1 MEATVDKCLAFCQ
14 ALVSSNQKFTFTLSI
29 GKETLK
35 FNNQELAASSCVKS
49 KKKKSPCQ
57 IRREDR
63 RREARKLKIAEQVVE
78 VPPSATPQQAAE
90 KTAVTAVPKQE
101 SNTVAFKCELCDYKS
116 TSESGLKSHTEYS
129 IKHRALAS
137 QFVADDKKA
146 EESTP
151 SPPASRSA
159 CPSPSLSSPP
169 PSPHCR
175 RWPAAR
181 CGFEVGRECTR
192 HGPT

>member
-29 GKETLK
+29 GKETFK

-63 RREARKLKIAEQVVE
+63 RREARKLKIAEKVVE
-78 VPPSATPQQAAE
+78 VLPSATPQQAAE
-90 KTAVTAVPKQE
+90 KTAITAVPKQE
-101 SNTVAFKCELCDYKS
+101 STTAFKCELCDYKT
-116 TSESGLKSHTEYS
+116 TSESGLKQHTENS

-137 QFVADDKKA
+137 QFVADNEKA

-151 SPPASRSA
+151 P
-159 CPSPSLSSPP
+159 LSSPP
-169 PSPHCR
+169 PSPHCG